1 MPRSPGFR
9 PCERTLDE
17 TFEESLHPRYL
28 LSVFDVDVEADVEIA
43 VANVTDNRSQ
53 QIVVSTIALGFG
65 EAFGKS
71 RDQNAA
77 SDAGPTATVDIAQG

>member
-1 MPRSPGFR
+1 MRSSR
-9 PCERTLDE
+9 VTLTHRTVDANADE
-17 TFEESLHPRYL
+17 VFGMDNL
-28 LSVFDVDVEADVEIA
+28 LNVFDVDDEADVEIA
-43 VANVTDNRSQ
+43 VANVADNRSQ

-77 SDAGPTATVDIAQG
+77 SDARPTATVDIAQG

>member
-1 MPRSPGFR
+1 
-9 PCERTLDE
+9 
-17 TFEESLHPRYL
+17 
-28 LSVFDVDVEADVEIA
+28 VEIA
-43 VANVTDNRSQ
+43 VANVADNRSQ

-77 SDAGPTATVDIAQG
+77 SDARPTATVDIAQG